1 MKVRPNIVMVDH
13 FKSLVLPE
21 VSCKNVIMF
30 VLKDLESEVRN
41 VWYKNPVVIT
51 K

>member
-1 MKVRPNIVMVDH
+1 MKVRPNIVTADR
-13 FKSLVLPE
+13 FESLVLPE

-30 VLKDLESEVRN
+30 VLEDLESEVHN
-41 VWYKNPVVIT
+41 VRYKNSIGVM